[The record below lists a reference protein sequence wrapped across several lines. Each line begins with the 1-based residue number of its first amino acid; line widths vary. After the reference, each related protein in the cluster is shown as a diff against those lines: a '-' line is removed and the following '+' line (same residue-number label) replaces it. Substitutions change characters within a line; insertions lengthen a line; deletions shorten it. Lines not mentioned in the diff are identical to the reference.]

1 MTGQQAGKDTNMKTY
16 VVVYWSY
23 LRNRAYLKS
32 DEIYARSAQE
42 AVNIVRAFDD
52 FESIV
57 EVAVATRESWH
68 CPT

>member
-1 MTGQQAGKDTNMKTY
+1 MKTY

-23 LRNRAYLKS
+23 LCNRAHLKS
-32 DEIYARSAQE
+32 DEVYARSAQE

-57 EVAVATRESWH
+57 EVAVATHESWH
-68 CPT
+68 